1 LYGITVRLRSIS
13 PLFFITDW
21 VAALPSINEFPIEL
35 SILPIL
41 LLSHGM
47 MLFNGHE
54 VVVVWKIDLGNIF
67 AIGSFLLLFFLN
79 ILT

>member
-1 LYGITVRLRSIS
+1 M
-13 PLFFITDW
+13 TDW
-21 VAALPSINEFPIEL
+21 VAALPSINEFPVEL

-47 MLFNGHE
+47 MLLNGHE